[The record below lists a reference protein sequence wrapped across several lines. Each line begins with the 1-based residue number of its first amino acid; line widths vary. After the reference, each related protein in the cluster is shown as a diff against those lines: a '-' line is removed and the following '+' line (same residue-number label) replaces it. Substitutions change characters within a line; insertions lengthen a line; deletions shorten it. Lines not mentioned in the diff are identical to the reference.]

1 MVQEETKYA
10 KRRKRRMEADN
21 MKRIEGKQARY
32 KRKGAG
38 LAISDA
44 MQDDGPSRCRKFNF
58 PKLAVGF
65 LCRGM

>member
-32 KRKGAG
+32 KRKGAV
-38 LAISDA
+38 